1 VRRLGRLALSLAA
14 LFLASLSTAVGPV
27 LAAPCDG
34 SWTSLQNGGFEVPP
48 VPPATFTLF
57 DAVDVPPWQTTDSQ
71 GEIEIWGDG
80 FLGVPAAEGAG
91 FAEINANSTGT
102 LYQDVVSIPGATMTW
117 TLQHRARE
125 GDDVMRVLIG
135 NAATADVTSDTG
147 WDYFSPDL
155 TDGVSAWG
163 SHTDQY
169 VVPAGQTCTR
179 FGFRA
184 ISTGSGS
191 DSVGNFLDDVS
202 FAVSVPPTPTPPPNV
217 TIPPT
222 ATVASPTTPRRDAST
237 LAFVLLALVGLW
249 AGSWLIGRRVD
260 RGR

>member
-1 VRRLGRLALSLAA
+1 MRPLGRLALSLGA
-14 LFLASLSTAVGPV
+14 LFVASLSAMAGPV

-34 SWTSLQNGGFEVPP
+34 SSSSLQNGGFEVPP

-71 GEIEIWGDG
+71 GEIEIWGTG

-102 LYQDVVSIPGATMTW
+102 LYQDVISIPGATMTW

-135 NAATADVTSDTG
+135 DATTADVMSDTG

-202 FAVSVPPTPTPPPNV
+202 FAISIPATPTPPPNV

-222 ATVASPTTPRRDAST
+222 STRALPATPQRDEPP
-237 LAFVLLALVGLW
+237 LGIVLWALVGLG
-249 AGSWLIGRRVD
+249 ASSWLLSRRVG